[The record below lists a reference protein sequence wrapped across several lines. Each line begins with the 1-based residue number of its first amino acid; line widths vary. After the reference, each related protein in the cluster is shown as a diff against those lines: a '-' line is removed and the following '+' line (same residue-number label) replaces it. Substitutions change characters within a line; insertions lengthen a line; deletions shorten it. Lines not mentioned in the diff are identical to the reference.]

1 LEQGL
6 SSFRM
11 EVRRLTPFVL
21 LGRYF
26 LEFVQEIGGVFI
38 LLWRFIQ
45 IVPRTFSNVRNIFF
59 QMERIGLGSIPLV
72 LVTSLFV
79 GAVTSIQAAYQFQ
92 GYVPLRYLGTVVGKS
107 VILELGPVLTALV
120 VGGRVSASIAAELGT
135 MKVTEQIDAMEMIAI
150 DPVEFLVLPRITAAT
165 IMLPVL
171 TIFSDLLAILGGMV
185 VAKIS
190 MGVSYNMFTSGL
202 KLLFK
207 YEDLIGGLMK
217 TFVFGFIIALMGCY
231 SGFATRGGAEGVG
244 MSTMRAV
251 VSSCLLILISN
262 YLLATLIFRI
272 IFAPSY

>member
-1 LEQGL
+1 
-6 SSFRM
+6 
-11 EVRRLTPFVL
+11 VTPFIL
-21 LGRYF
+21 LGRF
-26 LEFVQEIGGVFI
+26 FIDFVKEIGAVFI
-38 LLWRFIQ
+38 LLYRFVQ
-45 IVPRTFSNVRNIFF
+45 VLPRTFINFKNVLI
-59 QMERIGLGSIPLV
+59 QMETIGIGSIPLV

-92 GYVPLRYLGTVVGKS
+92 GYVPLRFLGTVVGKS

-150 DPVEFLVLPRITAAT
+150 DPVEFLVLPRIVAAT

-185 VAKIS
+185 VARIS
-190 MGVSYNMFTSGL
+190 MSVSYNLFTSGL

-207 YEDLIGGLMK
+207 SQDLIGGLMK
-217 TFVFGFIIALMGCY
+217 TFVFGFLIALMGCY
-231 SGFATRGGAEGVG
+231 NGFVTKGGAEGVG
-244 MSTMRAV
+244 IATMRAV

-272 IFAPSY
+272 IFAPAY

>member
-1 LEQGL
+1 
-6 SSFRM
+6 M
-11 EVRRLTPFVL
+11 TPFIL
-21 LGRYF
+21 LGRF
-26 LEFVQEIGGVFI
+26 FIEFVKEIGGVFI
-38 LLWRFIQ
+38 LLYRFVQ
-45 IVPRTFSNVRNIFF
+45 VLPKTFSNIQKILV
-59 QMERIGLGSIPLV
+59 QMETIGIGSLPLV

-92 GYVPLRYLGTVVGKS
+92 GYVPLRFLGTVVGKS

-150 DPVEFLVLPRITAAT
+150 DPVEFLVLPRIIAAT

-190 MGVSYNMFTSGL
+190 MDVSYNLFTGGL
-202 KLLFK
+202 KLLFNN
-207 YEDLIGGLMK
+207 EDLIGGLMK
-217 TFVFGFIIALMGCY
+217 TFVFGFLIALMGCY
-231 SGFATRGGAEGVG
+231 NGFVTKGGAAGVG
-244 MSTMRAV
+244 IATMRAV

-272 IFAPSY
+272 IFAPAY

>member
-1 LEQGL
+1 
-6 SSFRM
+6 M
-11 EVRRLTPFVL
+11 EIL
-21 LGRYF
+21 LG
-26 LEFVQEIGGVFI
+26 V
-38 LLWRFIQ
+38 
-45 IVPRTFSNVRNIFF
+45 
-59 QMERIGLGSIPLV
+59 
-72 LVTSLFV
+72 
-79 GAVTSIQAAYQFQ
+79 
-92 GYVPLRYLGTVVGKS
+92 
-107 VILELGPVLTALV
+107 
-120 VGGRVSASIAAELGT
+120 
-135 MKVTEQIDAMEMIAI
+135 
-150 DPVEFLVLPRITAAT
+150 
-165 IMLPVL
+165 
-171 TIFSDLLAILGGMV
+171 LAILGGMV